1 MNQVEQRDLRADENT
16 TNHLLRVVQTSPEQK
31 GPLSGVFSRH
41 VGSVHTRRTQTA
53 STVGKTHRWPATCVP
68 YRQTGLRGSGGGGF
82 TRHACAPH
90 LLSLKTDFGH
100 ATLNSPRVFST
111 HSPPGGPRRN
121 TLDAFPA
128 NGSQD
133 TLPERTLTHAHT
145 HPARSRLLAFVRL
158 KIHTSADISGIV
170 YARHMD
176 THSAHI

>member
-1 MNQVEQRDLRADENT
+1 MESSADTSGAFTRDAR
-16 TNHLLRVVQTSPEQK
+16 K
-31 GPLSGVFSRH
+31 PLPLWGRRIGGRPHVYRTDRQAFGVR
-41 VGSVHTRRTQTA
+41 
-53 STVGKTHRWPATCVP
+53 
-68 YRQTGLRGSGGGGF
+68 GGF

-145 HPARSRLLAFVRL
+145 HPARSKLLAFVRL